1 MTVDK
6 NDIQKLSQLARIN
19 LSEDNV
25 DATTDR
31 INSVLNMID
40 ALQQID
46 TTNIS
51 PMSHPLDAVQRL
63 REDIVTEANEHE
75 QMLSNAP
82 DKQDGLFL
90 VPRVIE

>member
-1 MTVDK
+1 
-6 NDIQKLSQLARIN
+6 
-19 LSEDNV
+19 
-25 DATTDR
+25 
-31 INSVLNMID
+31 
-40 ALQQID
+40 
-46 TTNIS
+46 
-51 PMSHPLDAVQRL
+51 MSHPLDAVQRL